1 MTELARETVE
11 RMRAGMDDDLN
22 VAQTQ
27 AAIFDMVR
35 KVNAAMDAGQFKKG
49 DVPALLAALQ
59 SFDELFAVLEDND
72 APKIRSIVEWAK
84 AEGRQNEISQ
94 QLLESV
100 GANQL
105 SDAEVEKKVA
115 EMEAARRSRNF
126 KSSDAI
132 RAELGSNGIIVE
144 ITKDGARWKR
154 K

>member
-1 MTELARETVE
+1 
-11 RMRAGMDDDLN
+11 MRAGMEDDLN

-84 AEGRQNEISQ
+84 AEGRENEISP
-94 QLLESV
+94 QLLETI

-126 KSSDAI
+126 KISDTI
-132 RAELGSNGIIVE
+132 RAEMGSNGIIVE
-144 ITKDGARWKR
+144 TTKDGVRWKR

>member
-1 MTELARETVE
+1 
-11 RMRAGMDDDLN
+11 
-22 VAQTQ
+22 
-27 AAIFDMVR
+27 MVR

-59 SFDELFAVLEDND
+59 NFDELFAVLEDND
-72 APKIRSIVEWAK
+72 APKIRSIVDWAK
-84 AEGRQNEISQ
+84 AEGREDEISQ
-94 QLLESV
+94 QLLETV

-105 SDAEVEKKVA
+105 SDTDVEAKVA

-126 KSSDAI
+126 KFSDTI
-132 RAELGSNGIIVE
+132 RAELRGNGIIVE